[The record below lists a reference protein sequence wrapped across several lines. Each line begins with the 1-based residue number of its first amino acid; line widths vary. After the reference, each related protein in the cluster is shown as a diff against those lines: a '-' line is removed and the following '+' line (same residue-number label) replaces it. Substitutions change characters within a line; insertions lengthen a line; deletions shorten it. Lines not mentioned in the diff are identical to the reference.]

1 MWGKDQCLKKNAQL
15 KLTEDFS
22 LGYSVSDSSEGQF
35 QRGKGRA
42 RIYSSFSEK
51 QTNKNNHVVEHQ
63 KFTANHKNRHLM
75 LMTLVL
81 FYVWEHARVWAY

>member
-51 QTNKNNHVVEHQ
+51 QTK
-63 KFTANHKNRHLM
+63 TTM
-75 LMTLVL
+75 LWNIKSLLLIIKTDISC
-81 FYVWEHARVWAY
+81 